1 MHRPNWTTLIRWRGK
16 FKIKQLPRPHNGVF
30 KYFFLYT
37 LHALR
42 PVWEEN
48 LMFDIAL
55 VVTQFLQGL
64 WPLTSKLLVFSPVLS
79 PIHVLS
85 TVIFSLLFPLAVL
98 VSAFYLIMAVASFFP
113 SSPKKQA
120 AFDKKKAPMVSV
132 HLPTRNELAV
142 LSCAKNCMAFDYPK
156 NRFEI
161 LIGDDS
167 SDSAV
172 SKKLKEFEKKYSKQI
187 RVLKRETNIGFKAG
201 NLNNMLKYSS
211 GEIIVVFDSDFAPT
225 PDFLKKIV
233 APFQKDAELSAVQ
246 ARWVP
251 TNANQ
256 NIVSVAGASIL
267 FLYHQLVLPFLS
279 KNMGTIT
286 LCGSAEAVRKK
297 DLDSLGGWK
306 MGSLT
311 EDVEFSYRLFGENK
325 RILYLSDVTCECEVP
340 FKLKDLC
347 RQQMRWAY
355 GCINALQLHGVSI
368 ALSSKTGGKKKMAVL
383 INASGYLFTVLLLGL
398 MVLGTISSFSNP
410 TYPTYE
416 SISFL
421 LSSTAMNILLTTGF
435 LFAILIAFLAN
446 RGFKDVLRF
455 LAASFSVGLIVV
467 FYVSLGIF
475 KALAGQPMDW
485 FLLSKNRN
493 QINA

>member
-1 MHRPNWTTLIRWRGK
+1 
-16 FKIKQLPRPHNGVF
+16 
-30 KYFFLYT
+30 
-37 LHALR
+37 
-42 PVWEEN
+42 
-48 LMFDIAL
+48 MFDIAF
-55 VVTQFLQGL
+55 VFTQFLQGL
-64 WPLTSKLLVFSPVLS
+64 WPLTSKLLVFSPVLN
-79 PIHVLS
+79 PIHAISALAF
-85 TVIFSLLFPLAVL
+85 TVLFPLAVL
-98 VSAFYLIMAVASFFP
+98 VSAFYLIMAIASFF
-113 SSPKKQA
+113 SSPPKKQA
-120 AFDKKKAPMVSV
+120 AFDEKKAPMISI

-142 LSCAKNCMAFDYPK
+142 LLCAKSCMAFDYPK

-167 SDSAV
+167 SNPAV
-172 SKKLKEFEKKYSKQI
+172 SKKLKEFEKKFSKQV
-187 RVLKRETNIGFKAG
+187 RVLKRETNAGFKAG
-201 NLNNMLKYSS
+201 NLNNMLANSS
-211 GEIIVVFDSDFAPT
+211 GEIIVVFDSDFAPA
-225 PDFLKKIV
+225 PDFLKRII
-233 APFQKDAELSAVQ
+233 APFQQDRTLSAVQ

-267 FLYHQLVLPFLS
+267 YLYHQLVLPFLS
-279 KNMGTIT
+279 QNMGTIT
-286 LCGSAEAVRKK
+286 LCGSAEAIRKK
-297 DLDSLGGWK
+297 DLDALGGWK

-325 RILYLSDVTCECEVP
+325 RILYLSDLTCECEVP
-340 FKLKDLC
+340 FRLKDLS

-355 GCINALQLHGVSI
+355 GCINALQLHAVSI
-368 ALSSKTGGKKKMAVL
+368 AVSSKTDSKKKWAIL

-398 MVLGTISSFSNP
+398 MVLGTLSSFSNP

-416 SISFL
+416 NVAFL
-421 LSSTAMNILLTTGF
+421 LKSTAINMLLTTGF

-446 RGFKDVLRF
+446 HGFKDAIRF

-493 QINA
+493 KIDA